1 MTNDKQ
7 QTAVDSY
14 TIRRHII
21 EIEARLGKIS
31 ADEYEQ
37 ELIKAE
43 QQAKEIEKEQ
53 MIDFAVEFTY
63 GIKRVG
69 APLKENFIELYN
81 KIYGGGEQ

>member
-1 MTNDKQ
+1 MSNNKQ

-14 TIRRHII
+14 IIRRHII

-43 QQAKEIEKEQ
+43 QKAKEMEKEK
-53 MIDFAVEFTY
+53 MIEFAVEYTY
-63 GIKRVG
+63 GTKRVG
-69 APLKENFIELYN
+69 ASLKEDFIKLYEQT
-81 KIYGGGEQ
+81 YGGGEQ